1 MSLFDDSEPT
11 ITKRTPKG
19 KQVSPIKV
27 KSSHADVDAYV
38 RKIDP
43 KNPPADIVLTER
55 QVVKVVKAGAT
66 SEPFKLDDEVVTPEN
81 PISDLRIENFLMNII
96 EANCTT
102 ADDMYQWY
110 KKAGFNLT
118 GERSQDINSMRVMMR
133 KPRVR
138 ERLKFLRESEWELI
152 KPNNLTLKHQ
162 FEHILHGEF
171 TKPAEQISA
180 LNSLGKLSGDLN
192 RKEST
197 NPSGNKTV
205 IVFNSAEAPKKVAA
219 SNGGDIITIEAATG
233 SVK

>member
-1 MSLFDDSEPT
+1 MSLFDDTAPK
-11 ITKRTPKG
+11 IIKRTSKG
-19 KQVSPIKV
+19 KNVTPLKVASP
-27 KSSHADVDAYV
+27 HADAYV
-38 RKIDP
+38 REIDP

-55 QVVKVVKAGAT
+55 QVKQVAKAGAV
-66 SEPFKLDDEVVTPEN
+66 SEPFKLEDELVTPEN

-96 EANCTT
+96 ESNCTT
-102 ADDMYQWY
+102 ADEMYQCY
-110 KKAGFNLT
+110 KRSGFNLT

-192 RKEST
+192 RKEGA

-219 SNGGDIITIEAATG
+219 SNGGDTITIEATTG
-233 SVK
+233 SAK